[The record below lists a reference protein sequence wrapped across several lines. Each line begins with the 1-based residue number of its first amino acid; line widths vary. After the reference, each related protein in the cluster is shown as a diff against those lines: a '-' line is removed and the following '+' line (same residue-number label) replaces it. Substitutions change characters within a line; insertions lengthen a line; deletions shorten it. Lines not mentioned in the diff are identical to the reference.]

1 MACEEI
7 TVGSTP
13 SCPLP
18 PGGTRA
24 RFAIINFIDLDEE
37 TPYAETSSKV
47 TGFTFKS
54 TKKAFVFTGFRNDMK
69 KSSEIIRP
77 DVGPNNFKHNAGLI
91 IYARTQAIKDEIEK
105 LARGRF
111 IIIAE
116 SKGKDADAIEAL
128 GLKCGLEAQ
137 VGVIQDAHANNGWYV
152 LNFSTPE
159 GEFEPKLPQTVGTDY
174 ANGISIFDTITA

>member
-7 TVGSTP
+7 TVGSSP

-24 RFAIINFIDLDEE
+24 RFAVINFIDLDEE

-69 KSSEIIRP
+69 KSSEVIEGA
-77 DVGPNNFKHNAGLI
+77 VGPNNFKHNAGFI
-91 IYARTQAIKDEIEK
+91 VYARTQAIKDEIEK

-111 IIIAE
+111 IIVAE

-128 GLKCGLEAQ
+128 GLKCGLEMTP
-137 VGVIQDAHANNGWYV
+137 GVIQDAHANGGFYV
-152 LNFSTPE
+152 LNFSTPKD
-159 GEFEPKLPQTVGTDY
+159 EFEPKLPQTVGTDY